1 MRASWYVVGC
11 RIACASS
18 GAGGLSISALSI
30 CVQAGEQWGVFCQP
44 MKKNEVDIDAIWMDA
59 TEGVAFLQITSAE
72 RHLLKGTRIRSL
84 MKELNV
90 KQAKLWFVTTEENA
104 GNFERQKIAAV
115 GGKEQDDMGSELE
128 VQQSVACIRPN
139 TRTLSE

>member
-1 MRASWYVVGC
+1 
-11 RIACASS
+11 
-18 GAGGLSISALSI
+18 
-30 CVQAGEQWGVFCQP
+30 

-104 GNFERQKIAAV
+104 ENFERQKIAAV

>member
-1 MRASWYVVGC
+1 
-11 RIACASS
+11 
-18 GAGGLSISALSI
+18 
-30 CVQAGEQWGVFCQP
+30 VQAGEQWGVFCQP

-59 TEGVAFLQITSAE
+59 TEGVAFLQITIAE
-72 RHLLKGTRIRSL
+72 HHPLKGTRIRSL

-104 GNFERQKIAAV
+104 GNFERQKIVAV

>member
-1 MRASWYVVGC
+1 
-11 RIACASS
+11 
-18 GAGGLSISALSI
+18 
-30 CVQAGEQWGVFCQP
+30 
-44 MKKNEVDIDAIWMDA
+44 
-59 TEGVAFLQITSAE
+59 
-72 RHLLKGTRIRSL
+72 

-104 GNFERQKIAAV
+104 GNFELQKTAAV

-139 TRTLSE
+139 SSPGQASDAHEREGSTRDRD